1 MRIGELSKR
10 TTLSRDTIR
19 LYERYGLI
27 ASEPSKSAS
36 NNYRE
41 YPEGTDLTLELIG
54 DAQAAG
60 LTLADL
66 RQFLDAT
73 QDLSAPD
80 FDGEDFLEQKI
91 KMVEATIARSKRFL
105 STLKQAKD
113 ALSNF
118 SQHTSKNQTPKA

>member
-10 TTLSRDTIR
+10 TDLSRDTIR

-27 ASEPSKSAS
+27 ASEPSQSAS

-66 RQFLDAT
+66 RQFLNAT
-73 QDLSAPD
+73 EDLSAAN
-80 FDGEDFLEQKI
+80 FDGEAFLEQKI
-91 KMVEATIARSKRFL
+91 KMVEATITRSKRFL
-105 STLKQAKD
+105 VTLKQTRD

-118 SQHTSKNQTPKA
+118 R